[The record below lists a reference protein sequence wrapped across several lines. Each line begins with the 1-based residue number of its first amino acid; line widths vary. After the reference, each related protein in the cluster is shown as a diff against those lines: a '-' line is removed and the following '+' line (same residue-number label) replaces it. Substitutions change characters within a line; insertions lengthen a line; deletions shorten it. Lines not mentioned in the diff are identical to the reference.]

1 MSLFRPASIDAQRRR
16 LHGAVMLRQ
25 PVRLAVF
32 SAAAVLVTAA
42 GVSFLALGHYARKET
57 VTGWLA
63 PEAGLAAVHA
73 VRGGAAETVLV
84 RQGDLVE
91 AGQPLIRMA
100 LDQAGADGAVAPQQ
114 RAAMRARLAELDVQ
128 GAASAARHADEAQRL
143 ADRSE
148 VASRDAAR
156 LAASRPGLVAQLTL
170 AERAE
175 QQGRDLAARGF
186 MAQPEVDRRSGAVI
200 AARLQLESLDR
211 EIAARQA
218 EARDL
223 AAQRAALGP
232 LQAGEA
238 SQLRAA
244 RTQIEATLAE
254 LSIQDGYVLRAPIAG
269 RVAAVS
275 IRPGETAPAGAP
287 VVAVAPEGSALEAR
301 LLAPTRAGGFLGE
314 GQAVRLMVDAFPF
327 QQFGAIRG
335 EIVEVSRI
343 ALSPRDVSAPVEVRE
358 PVFALRVR
366 LEGQGVAAYGEM
378 RALQPGMT
386 VRADVITARRSFLQW
401 LTDPLL
407 AARARA
413 EA

>member
-16 LHGAVMLRQ
+16 LHGSVMLRQ

-32 SAAAVLVTAA
+32 SAVAVLVTAA
-42 GVSFLALGHYARKET
+42 GASFLAVGHYARKET

-73 VRGGAAETVLV
+73 VRGGAAEAVLV

-100 LDQAGADGAVAPQQ
+100 LDLSGADGAVAPQQ
-114 RAAMRARLAELDVQ
+114 RAALRARLAELDVQ

-143 ADRSE
+143 ADRAE

-156 LAASRPGLVAQLTL
+156 LAASRPGLAAQLTL

-186 MAQPEVDRRSGAVI
+186 MAQPEVDRRSSAVL

-218 EARDL
+218 EVRDL

-244 RTQIEATLAE
+244 RSQIEVTLAE

-275 IRPGETAPAGAP
+275 IRPGETAPVGAP

-314 GQAVRLMVDAFPF
+314 GQDVRLMVDAFPF
-327 QQFGAIRG
+327 QQFGAVQGR
-335 EIVEVSRI
+335 IVEVSRV
-343 ALSPRDVSAPVEVRE
+343 ALSPREVNAPVEVRE
-358 PVFALRVR
+358 PVFSLRVR
-366 LEGQGVAAYGEM
+366 LQTQGVEAYGER

-386 VRADVITARRSFLQW
+386 VRADVVTARRSFLQW